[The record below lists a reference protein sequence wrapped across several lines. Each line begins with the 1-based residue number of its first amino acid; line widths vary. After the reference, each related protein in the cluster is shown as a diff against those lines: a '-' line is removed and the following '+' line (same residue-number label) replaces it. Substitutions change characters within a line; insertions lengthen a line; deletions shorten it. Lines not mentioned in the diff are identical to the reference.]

1 MIKYPIFCVKNKM
14 IICSIC
20 LKDCHV
26 NFSKIKIN
34 TIEDNNYR
42 NCQCNLNNH
51 SEFNEF
57 TFGIINKLKNN
68 IFFIIVCLILIN
80 VFFGVLYDTFGELR
94 GINQERENDKKKY
107 LFYLSN
113 E

>member
-1 MIKYPIFCVKNKM
+1 M

-51 SEFNEF
+51 SKFNEF
-57 TFGIINKLKNN
+57 TFGIINKLKKFY
-68 IFFIIVCLILIN
+68 IFYYCLFNFNQCISWCFI
-80 VFFGVLYDTFGELR
+80 
-94 GINQERENDKKKY
+94 
-107 LFYLSN
+107 
-113 E
+113 